1 MSKKSLVSVIAVSAL
16 VFALLSACS
25 KGASSGGE
33 TWKIGAL
40 YPQTGNLAVLGN
52 EALMGAEIAVEMV
65 NEEGGVNGKKIELV
79 KADVTDP
86 QKATTEARR
95 LIQQEKVGLLIG
107 TYGSSIMLANAAVAN
122 QHGVVY
128 WEGSAVADALTEQG
142 YEYVFRTNDN
152 TSAMAYAMVD
162 VIPGLVAEKLGKN
175 PEDLKVALVYEDSS
189 FGAAIADIVQ
199 KRAQE
204 KNINIVFVED
214 YSASTTDLSSIVLK
228 LKNLDHDVLLLSQY
242 FNDAILFW
250 KQSRENDYNPKIVV
264 ASGTGQT
271 TPDFYNGVGKDA
283 EGILVADVS
292 FRINPDA
299 LNEEAKEMLR
309 EFEER
314 YKAKAGKEPAS
325 HSVRQFVSMYT
336 LFKKVLPRAGSLDG
350 DKIREAALS
359 LDEPYGSTP
368 FGFGIKYAE
377 NGQNERMFNT
387 IQQWQNG
394 ELITVWPKEYALKEP
409 IMLPLPEWK
418 DRQ

>member
-1 MSKKSLVSVIAVSAL
+1 MSGP
-16 VFALLSACS
+16 
-25 KGASSGGE
+25 GAHENDGGF
-33 TWKIGAL
+33 GS
-40 YPQTGNLAVLGN
+40 
-52 EALMGAEIAVEMV
+52 
-65 NEEGGVNGKKIELV
+65 
-79 KADVTDP
+79 
-86 QKATTEARR
+86 RR
-95 LIQQEKVGLLIG
+95 
-107 TYGSSIMLANAAVAN
+107 
-122 QHGVVY
+122 
-128 WEGSAVADALTEQG
+128 
-142 YEYVFRTNDN
+142 
-152 TSAMAYAMVD
+152 
-162 VIPGLVAEKLGKN
+162 
-175 PEDLKVALVYEDSS
+175 
-189 FGAAIADIVQ
+189 
-199 KRAQE
+199 
-204 KNINIVFVED
+204 
-214 YSASTTDLSSIVLK
+214 
-228 LKNLDHDVLLLSQY
+228 
-242 FNDAILFW
+242 DAILFW